1 MENEALEYPENESEN
16 EGGMT
21 DDSKSDE
28 RNESAQA
35 PAPAPNW
42 DKLLTA
48 LEALP
53 EQTALAVRAAM
64 PKPVKPKPPENP
76 SELRTVAPSDT
87 PAAPAKRTFAEW
99 WFGR

>member
-1 MENEALEYPENESEN
+1 MSTEELDYNDNEE
-16 EGGMT
+16 
-21 DDSKSDE
+21 KDE
-28 RNESAQA
+28 KNMAEQDVERAPSA
-35 PAPAPNW
+35 PAPAPSATVNF

-64 PKPVKPKPPENP
+64 PKPSKPRPPEPP
-76 SELRTVAPSDT
+76 SESRTEPPSAT
-87 PAAPAKRTFAEW
+87 PAKRTFADW